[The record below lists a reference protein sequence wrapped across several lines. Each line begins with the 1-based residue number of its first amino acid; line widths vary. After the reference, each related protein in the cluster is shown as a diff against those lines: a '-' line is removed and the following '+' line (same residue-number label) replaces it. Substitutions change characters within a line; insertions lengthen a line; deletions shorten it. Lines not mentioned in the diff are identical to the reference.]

1 MRPSRKTLL
10 VLAGALAAGLLAA
23 ATVGPHP
30 PRLGPE
36 RTGDPVLAARALE
49 ALGGPQ
55 GHRSV
60 AVAWV
65 EDGEVTTA
73 GLGATGRAG
82 EPVDGDTPFETGSV
96 AKGLTALLLADA
108 VDRGEVR
115 LDEPLGALVPGT
127 SLAGSGAATLQEVAT
142 HRSGLPRLDPSP
154 VALGRAALAGLTA
167 GTPYSGGAGAVL
179 GAAGDAGAPGGAE
192 PEYSN
197 LGFAALG
204 DALAARAGTT
214 YEQLLAERLTRP
226 LGMTATTVA
235 DDPSEV
241 PAGAA
246 RPVAGNGREQ
256 DPWTAPGWAPAGVG
270 PHSTAADL
278 GALATA
284 LLDGTAPGA
293 SALDPV
299 APDEDG
305 RQIGLAWM
313 TDPADRERGLPAVT
327 WHNGGTGGTRT
338 YVGLDR
344 EGGRAVVL
352 LATGSEGV
360 EAAGEALLAKT
371 AEAAEAAGGQR

>member
-1 MRPSRKTLL
+1 MRPSPKTLL
-10 VLAGALAAGLLAA
+10 VLAGALAAGVLAA
-23 ATVGPHP
+23 STIGPHP

-36 RTGDPVLAARALE
+36 RTGDPALAARTLD
-49 ALGGPQ
+49 ALGGAQ
-55 GHRSV
+55 GHRGV

-73 GLGATGRAG
+73 GLGTTGRAG
-82 EPVDGDTPFETGSV
+82 EPVGADTPFETGSV
-96 AKGLTALLLADA
+96 AKALTGVLLADA

-115 LDEPLGALVPGT
+115 LDEPVGALVPGT
-127 SLAGSGAATLQEVAT
+127 ALAGSGTATLAEVAT

-154 VALGRAALAGLTA
+154 LATGRAALAGLTA
-167 GTPYSGGAGAVL
+167 GTPYSGGADDVL
-179 GAAGDAGAPGGAE
+179 AAAGGAGAPGGAD

-204 DALAARAGTT
+204 DALAVRAGTT
-214 YEQLLAERLTRP
+214 YEQLLAQRLTGP

-235 DDPSEV
+235 ADPSEV

-278 GALATA
+278 GALAAA

-299 APDEDG
+299 APYEG
-305 RQIGLAWM
+305 ARQIGLAWI
-313 TDPADRERGLPAVT
+313 TDPADPGRGLPPVT
-327 WHNGGTGGTRT
+327 WHDGGTGGTRA

-352 LATGSEGV
+352 LATGSRGV
-360 EAAGEALLAKT
+360 EAAGEALLA
-371 AEAAEAAGGQR
+371 EVAGGQP

>member
-1 MRPSRKTLL
+1 
-10 VLAGALAAGLLAA
+10 VLTGALAAGVLAA
-23 ATVGPHP
+23 STVGPHP

-36 RTGDPVLAARALE
+36 RTGDPALAARTLD

-65 EDGEVTTA
+65 EDGAVTTA
-73 GLGATGRAG
+73 GLGTTGRG
-82 EPVDGDTPFETGSV
+82 GGPVDADTPFETGSV
-96 AKGLTALLLADA
+96 AKVLTGALLADA

-115 LDEPLGALVPGT
+115 LDEPMGALVPGT
-127 SLAGSGAATLQEVAT
+127 ALAGSGTATLAEVAT

-154 VALGRAALAGLTA
+154 LATGRAALAGLTA
-167 GTPYSGGAGAVL
+167 GTPYSGDADAVL
-179 GAAGDAGAPGGAE
+179 AAAGRAGAPGGAE

-197 LGFAALG
+197 LAFAALG
-204 DALAARAGTT
+204 DALAVRAGTT
-214 YEQLLAERLTRP
+214 YEQLLAERLTGP

-235 DDPSEV
+235 EDPSEV

-270 PHSTAADL
+270 THSTATDL
-278 GALATA
+278 GALAAA

-299 APDEDG
+299 APSEGG
-305 RQIGLAWM
+305 RQSGLAWT
-313 TDPADRERGLPAVT
+313 TDPADPGRGLPPVT
-327 WHNGGTGGTRT
+327 WHDGGTGGTRT

-352 LATGSEGV
+352 LATGTEGV
-360 EAAGEALLAKT
+360 EAAGEALLAG
-371 AEAAEAAGGQR
+371 AAGGRP